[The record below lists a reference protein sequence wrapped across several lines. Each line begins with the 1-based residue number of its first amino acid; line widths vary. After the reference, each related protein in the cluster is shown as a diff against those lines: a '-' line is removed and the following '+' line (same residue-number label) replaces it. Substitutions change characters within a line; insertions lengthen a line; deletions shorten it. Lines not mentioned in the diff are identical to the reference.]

1 MKITTL
7 TAEQLELKEGGTAGI
22 VVGACLAVAG
32 ILAGIFMRQL
42 SPFAIWI
49 ALALVVAGILVILF
63 SSSITLNANKR
74 SGQLRY
80 QKKRIVGTQ
89 DLMYS
94 IADVFRIETRKQWRM
109 QDTPG
114 SGDNQPARQQP
125 VLVAQTVIVFK
136 RWQGTGAQ
144 PREDIVH
151 DVNRVGD
158 NDVGAGSAK
167 CHGLAGSAVSK
178 CAVPGN
184 RAAEYE
190 RRYQHQHRLQLLK
203 IRAPARLCDFHKFSQ
218 GCGFRYML
226 SMHHHAL
233 DMERDRLV
241 DQLNRFPIRGGRR
254 DATRQIWNMRTETST
269 GFPD

>member
-22 VVGACLAVAG
+22 VVGSCLAAAG
-32 ILAGIFMRQL
+32 VLAGIFMRQL

-63 SSSITLNANKR
+63 SSSITLDANKR

-109 QDTPG
+109 QDAPG

-136 RWQGTGAQ
+136 DGKELALSHEKTSSTTSIGSVTMMSGQAAQ
-144 PREDIVH
+144 SAMASQVAQFLNVPFQEIAPP
-151 DVNRVGD
+151 NMSSGI
-158 NDVGAGSAK
+158 NINIGS
-167 CHGLAGSAVSK
+167 S
-178 CAVPGN
+178 
-184 RAAEYE
+184 Y
-190 RRYQHQHRLQLLK
+190 
-203 IRAPARLCDFHKFSQ
+203 
-218 GCGFRYML
+218 
-226 SMHHHAL
+226 
-233 DMERDRLV
+233 
-241 DQLNRFPIRGGRR
+241 
-254 DATRQIWNMRTETST
+254 
-269 GFPD
+269 